1 MTNIKKCRE
10 KCKVYIEWIEL
21 NWITLQPN
29 SSVHLRMCE
38 IMTKYAGSSSVTQS
52 DQHTRNVA
60 QTDWMCQLNNIDT
73 RA

>member
-21 NWITLQPN
+21 NWIELNWVELSWITLQPN

-38 IMTKYAGSSSVTQS
+38 IMTKYAGSSRESYK
-52 DQHTRNVA
+52 
-60 QTDWMCQLNNIDT
+60 
-73 RA
+73 

>member
-21 NWITLQPN
+21 SWITLQPN

-38 IMTKYAGSSSVTQS
+38 IMTKYAGSSRESYK
-52 DQHTRNVA
+52 
-60 QTDWMCQLNNIDT
+60 
-73 RA
+73 